1 MQTPYEILGVDPD
14 AGDAAIKKAYL
25 QKVREFPPEQEGEA
39 FRVIRAAYELIATDK
54 QRRQYRLFNRTPPEL
69 SQLLEQAVTP
79 GKPGRPDA
87 ATLIAALA
95 ESVTLSLAARPR
107 QP

>member
-1 MQTPYEILGVDPD
+1 MPTPYEILGVEPED
-14 AGDAAIKKAYL
+14 GDAAIKKAYL
-25 QKVREFPPEQEGEA
+25 QKVREFPPEQQGEA
-39 FRVIRAAYELIATDK
+39 FRVVRDAYELIATDK
-54 QRRQYRLFNRTPPEL
+54 QRRRYRLFNRTPPEL
-69 SQLLEQAVTP
+69 HQLLEQVVAP

-95 ESVTLSLAARPR
+95 EGVTLSLAARPR